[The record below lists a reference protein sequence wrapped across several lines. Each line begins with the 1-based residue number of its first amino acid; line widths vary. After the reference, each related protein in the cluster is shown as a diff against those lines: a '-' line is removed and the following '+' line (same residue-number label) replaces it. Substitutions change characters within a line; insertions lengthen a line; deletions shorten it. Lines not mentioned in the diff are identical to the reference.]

1 MYGNRVSRSYKDI
14 SLSFDPHPITKDLP
28 ILKNANAI
36 RRSVRNLVQTIPG
49 ERFFNPLL
57 GSSVYE
63 SLFDLYDFGTSTLIE
78 QEIITT
84 LENFEPRV
92 ANVRVQ
98 IDPRPDQNNFD
109 VTIFFDIV
117 GQELPPQE
125 FSFILEA
132 TREYA
137 FYKVYQPRF

>member
-14 SLSFDPHPITKDLP
+14 SMSFDPHPITKDLP

-57 GSSVYE
+57 GSSVHE

-92 ANVRVQ
+92 ANVQVQ
-98 IDPRPDQNNFD
+98 VDPRPDQNNFD
-109 VTIFFDIV
+109 ITIFFDIV

-132 TREYA
+132 TR
-137 FYKVYQPRF
+137 

>member
-28 ILKNANAI
+28 VLKNANAI

-49 ERFFNPLL
+49 ERFFRPNL
-57 GSSVYE
+57 GSSVYD
-63 SLFDLYDFGTSTLIE
+63 SLFDLMDFGTATLIE
-78 QEIITT
+78 SEIITT
-84 LENFEPRV
+84 LDNFEPRV
-92 ANVRVQ
+92 SNVQVRV
-98 IDPRPDQNNFD
+98 DPRYDQNNFD

-117 GQELPPQE
+117 GQELPTQE

-132 TREYA
+132 TR
-137 FYKVYQPRF
+137 

>member
-1 MYGNRVSRSYKDI
+1 MYGQRISRSFKDI
-14 SLSFDPHPITKDLP
+14 SFSFDPHPITKDLP
-28 ILKNANAI
+28 VLKNENAI

-49 ERFFNPLL
+49 ERFFNSLL

-92 ANVRVQ
+92 ANVQVQ
-98 IDPRPDQNNFD
+98 VDPRSDQNNFD
-109 VTIFFDIV
+109 VTIFFDII
-117 GQELPPQE
+117 GQSLPTQN
-125 FSFILEA
+125 FSFLLES
-132 TREYA
+132 TR
-137 FYKVYQPRF
+137 

>member
-1 MYGNRVSRSYKDI
+1 MYGNRVSRSFKDI

-28 ILKNANAI
+28 VLKNANAI

-57 GSSVYE
+57 GSSVNE

-78 QEIITT
+78 QELITT
-84 LENFEPRV
+84 LDHFEPRV
-92 ANVRVQ
+92 ANVQVQ
-98 IDPRPDQNNFD
+98 VDPRPDQNNFD

-117 GQELPPQE
+117 GQELPSQE

-132 TREYA
+132 TR
-137 FYKVYQPRF
+137 

>member
-1 MYGNRVSRSYKDI
+1 MYGNRVSRAFKDI

-28 ILKNANAI
+28 VLKNANAI

-92 ANVRVQ
+92 ANVQVQ
-98 IDPRPDQNNFD
+98 VDPRPDQNNFD

-117 GQELPPQE
+117 GQELPSQE

-132 TREYA
+132 TR
-137 FYKVYQPRF
+137 

>member
-28 ILKNANAI
+28 VLKNVNAI

-49 ERFFNPLL
+49 ERFFNPIL
-57 GSSVYE
+57 GSSVYD
-63 SLFDLYDFGTSTLIE
+63 SLFDLMDFGTSNLIE
-78 QEIITT
+78 QEIVTT
-84 LENFEPRV
+84 LRNFEPRV
-92 ANVRVQ
+92 NNVRVRVSA
-98 IDPRPDQNNFD
+98 RPDQNNFD

-117 GQELPPQE
+117 GAALPPQE

-132 TREYA
+132 TR
-137 FYKVYQPRF
+137 

>member
-1 MYGNRVSRSYKDI
+1 MYGNKVSRTYKDI
-14 SLSFDPHPITKDLP
+14 SLSFNPHPITKDLP

-63 SLFDLYDFGTSTLIE
+63 SLFDLADFGTSSLIE
-78 QEIITT
+78 SEIITT

-92 ANVRVQ
+92 ENVRVRV
-98 IDPRPDQNNFD
+98 DPRYDQNNFD
-109 VTIFFDIV
+109 VTIYFDIV
-117 GQELPPQE
+117 GQELPSQE

-132 TREYA
+132 TR
-137 FYKVYQPRF
+137 

>member
-57 GSSVYE
+57 GSSVNE

-84 LENFEPRV
+84 LDNFEPRV
-92 ANVRVQ
+92 ANVQVQ
-98 IDPRPDQNNFD
+98 VDPRPDQNNFD

-117 GQELPPQE
+117 GQELPSQE

-132 TREYA
+132 TR
-137 FYKVYQPRF
+137 

>member
-1 MYGNRVSRSYKDI
+1 
-14 SLSFDPHPITKDLP
+14 LSFDPHPITKDLP
-28 ILKNANAI
+28 VLKNANAI

-92 ANVRVQ
+92 ANVQVQ
-98 IDPRPDQNNFD
+98 VDPRPDQNNFD
-109 VTIFFDIV
+109 ITIFFDIV

-132 TREYA
+132 TR
-137 FYKVYQPRF
+137 